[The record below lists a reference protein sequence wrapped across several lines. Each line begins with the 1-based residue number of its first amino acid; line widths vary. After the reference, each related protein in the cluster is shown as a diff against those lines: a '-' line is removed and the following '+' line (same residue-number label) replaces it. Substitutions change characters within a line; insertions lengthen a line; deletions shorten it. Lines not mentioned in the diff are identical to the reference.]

1 MATGVCF
8 SAIKACR
15 IRLVRLDSCGVPVAG
30 PSSVAVSSGFVSVT
44 ATAEIEEGEEFL
56 VKNACGEPCI
66 NEKDCDFLKRY
77 NLAISFCK
85 VDPTVLELTT
95 ANRALLDDETVIGVA
110 IGSEIQC
117 EDGWSLELWQKTAAA
132 DCAEGAQLWSYWA
145 FPWLTSGLLGDLTFE
160 NGPFTFDITARSKAV
175 GTGTWD
181 VTQDAGESLGPFFV
195 LPVGAGLLKGEHV
208 AHITTTVQPPE
219 DTCGTSVYP
228 LPAPV
233 ITSIDPDTGP
243 EVGGTAVTITGTG
256 LLDSTGVTV
265 DAVPGTAY
273 VVVNDTTAT
282 FITPAG
288 TGVVPVVVQSPWGDS
303 NDTVTFTYV
312 P

>member
-1 MATGVCF
+1 MATGTCF

-77 NLAISFCK
+77 NLSINFCK

-95 ANRALLDDETVIGVA
+95 ASRALLDGTDVIGVA
-110 IGSEIQC
+110 MGSEIQC
-117 EDGWSLELWQKTAAA
+117 EDGWSLELWQKTAGA
-132 DCAEGAQLWSYWA
+132 DCDGGAALWSYWA
-145 FPWLTSGLLGDLTFE
+145 FPWLTSGMLGDLTFE
-160 NGPFTFDITARSKAV
+160 NGPFTFDITAKSKAV

-181 VTQDAGESLGPFFV
+181 ATPLAGTESLGPIPV

-208 AHITTTVQPPE
+208 AHIVTTTPPPD
-219 DTCGTSVYP
+219 DTCGT
-228 LPAPV
+228 AEFAFPV
-233 ITSIDPDTGP
+233 
-243 EVGGTAVTITGTG
+243 
-256 LLDSTGVTV
+256 
-265 DAVPGTAY
+265 
-273 VVVNDTTAT
+273 
-282 FITPAG
+282 
-288 TGVVPVVVQSPWGDS
+288 
-303 NDTVTFTYV
+303 
-312 P
+312 